1 MLGEKVN
8 MKTTSN
14 NAITCSTDY
23 NYLKFLYPFLD
34 SLFSVNSKLDIF
46 VRLVDFTENQI
57 EEVKNKFD
65 NIELII
71 DNPNLSEKRT
81 LFKTKEK
88 YEIKNLYNIK
98 NILGLR
104 KVLYSPR
111 SFYTCHSR
119 FLSINEL
126 LQKNYN
132 VLSLDVDTLVLKN
145 FDNIFNKLE
154 SDIYSVISPLDD
166 DKFCNEGFLLFK
178 NNNKV
183 KDLINKINNY
193 IFTEGNYINWN
204 ADHYAL
210 HTFFNENELS
220 LKLLDSKYKDKAHN
234 IDSIMWSG
242 DGAKK
247 FKETFSKKCQ
257 T

>member
-1 MLGEKVN
+1 

-14 NAITCSTDY
+14 NALTCSTDY

-34 SLFSVNSKLDIF
+34 SLQSVNTTIEIF
-46 VRLVDFTENQI
+46 VRLVDFTEDQVK
-57 EEVKNKFD
+57 EVKDRYPDIN
-65 NIELII
+65 LII
-71 DNPNLSEKRT
+71 DNPKLSEKRT

-88 YEIKNLYNIK
+88 YEIKHLYGIK
-98 NILGLR
+98 NILGLK

-126 LQKNYN
+126 LLKGYN
-132 VLSLDVDTLVLKN
+132 VLSLDVDTIALKN
-145 FDNIFNKLE
+145 FDDIFYNLK
-154 SDIYSVISPLDD
+154 SDIYSVIAPKDN

-178 NNNKV
+178 NNVKV
-183 KDLINKINNY
+183 KDLIKKINNY
-193 IFTEGNYINWN
+193 IFTEGNYVSWN

-210 HTFFNENELS
+210 HTFYDENKLS
-220 LKLLDSKYKDKAHN
+220 LKLLDSKYKDKTHS
-234 IDSIMWSG
+234 IDSVMWSG

-247 FKETFSKKCQ
+247 FKETFKEKCQ
-257 T
+257 K

>member
-1 MLGEKVN
+1 
-8 MKTTSN
+8 MKTILN

-34 SLFSVNSKLDIF
+34 SLLSVNTKLDIF
-46 VRLVDFTENQI
+46 VRLVDFTETQI
-57 EEVKNKFD
+57 EEVKNKFN
-65 NIELII
+65 NINLII

-98 NILGLR
+98 NILGLK

-126 LQKNYN
+126 LQKKYN
-132 VLSLDVDTLVLKN
+132 VLSLDVDTIVLKN

-154 SDIYSVISPLDD
+154 SDIYSVVAPYDN

-178 NNNKV
+178 NNK
-183 KDLINKINNY
+183 KI
-193 IFTEGNYINWN
+193 
-204 ADHYAL
+204 
-210 HTFFNENELS
+210 
-220 LKLLDSKYKDKAHN
+220 
-234 IDSIMWSG
+234 
-242 DGAKK
+242 
-247 FKETFSKKCQ
+247 
-257 T
+257 